1 MSNAMSNANE
11 LWIVV
16 PAYNESAWIGS
27 TIDALALQ
35 KDVSPTVLVVDNAST
50 DDTAAEVKA
59 AGLRHPELDVRVI
72 REEEKGTGAACDTGF
87 RHAIKHGATFILRT
101 DADCVPEPTWAARMR
116 DALDG
121 GLDLVG
127 GNYRARFDDGTA
139 PFGASVSVPLVYGLV
154 RFVGRIRPNNNRKG
168 EGYQAPFIL
177 APGGNMGIRGTVYLE
192 CGGFPRTKIEDVHE
206 DKQIVNRVRKV
217 SSRLG
222 YRRDAIVRFSN
233 RRAARNGIVNNLRWY
248 LNHGGGCEVVDVR

>member
-1 MSNAMSNANE
+1 MSNANE

>member
-1 MSNAMSNANE
+1 MSDRTNE

-35 KDVSPTVLVVDNAST
+35 EGVSPTVLVVDNASN
-50 DDTAAEVKA
+50 DGTAAVAEA

-72 REEEKGTGAACDTGF
+72 REDEKGTGSACDTGF
-87 RHAIKHGATFILRT
+87 RHAIAHGATFILRT
-101 DADCVPEPTWAARMR
+101 DADCLPAPTWAARMH

-127 GNYRARFDDGTA
+127 GNYRARTDDGTA
-139 PFGASVSVPLVYGLV
+139 PFGAAVTVPLVYGLI
-154 RFVGRIRPNNNRKG
+154 RFVGRIRPDNNCKG
-168 EGYQAPFIL
+168 EGYRAPYL
-177 APGGNMGIRGTVYLE
+177 LTPGGNMGIRAITYVE

-217 SSRLG
+217 SSNLG
-222 YRRDAIVRFSN
+222 YRRDAIVRYSN
-233 RRAARNGIVNNLRWY
+233 RRAAHGGIVNNLRWY
-248 LNHGGGCEVVDVR
+248 LNHGGGSEVVDVR

>member
-1 MSNAMSNANE
+1 MSDDANE
-11 LWIVV
+11 LWIVI

-35 KDVSPTVLVVDNAST
+35 DGVSPTVLVVDNAST

-72 REEEKGTGAACDTGF
+72 REDEKGTGAACDTGF
-87 RHAIKHGATFILRT
+87 RHAIEHGATFILRT
-101 DADCVPEPTWAARMR
+101 DADCLPAPTWAARMR

-127 GNYRARFDDGTA
+127 GNYRARTDDGTA
-139 PFGASVSVPLVYGLV
+139 PFGGSVTIPLVYGLV

-168 EGYQAPFIL
+168 EGYQAPYIL
-177 APGGNMGIRGTVYLE
+177 APGGNMGIRATAYVE
-192 CGGFPRTKIEDVHE
+192 CGGFPRTKIEDAHE

-217 SSRLG
+217 SSKLG
-222 YRRDAIVRFSN
+222 YRRDAVVRFSN

-248 LNHGGGCEVVDVR
+248 LNHGGGSEVVDVR